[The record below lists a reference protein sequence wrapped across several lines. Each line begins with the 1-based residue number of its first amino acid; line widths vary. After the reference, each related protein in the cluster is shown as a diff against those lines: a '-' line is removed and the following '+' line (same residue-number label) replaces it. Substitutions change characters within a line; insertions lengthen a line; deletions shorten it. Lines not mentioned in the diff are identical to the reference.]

1 MNLSVWLVVRSSLQ
15 CNNFTF
21 SFIIQN
27 CMLVFKNKMHS
38 IWKKDLFKK
47 VPKNSQ
53 SAGFFLHEVR
63 SHCGPWVFVV
73 VCYCSFLIQFTQLLN
88 CFQTGS
94 VLGNLIN
101 KGSDM
106 HRYVEKYVMWSHS
119 ITLFSSLVFSIFSQ
133 EHNHAELCDGH
144 DEVFLGV
151 TQILVQLL
159 TVGKI
164 LCGSVSSIV
173 EQIY

>member
-1 MNLSVWLVVRSSLQ
+1 MLLIDHFSPTYIFFIWCIYPLIHWYIHSSIYLSCICPFKNSPKFTNCEYTSKDNHSIIILEEILLWPPGTQYIAIYQILGGHGKMNLSVWLVVRSSLQ

-73 VCYCSFLIQFTQLLN
+73 VCYCSFLI
-88 CFQTGS
+88 
-94 VLGNLIN
+94 
-101 KGSDM
+101 
-106 HRYVEKYVMWSHS
+106 
-119 ITLFSSLVFSIFSQ
+119 
-133 EHNHAELCDGH
+133 
-144 DEVFLGV
+144 
-151 TQILVQLL
+151 
-159 TVGKI
+159 
-164 LCGSVSSIV
+164 
-173 EQIY
+173 